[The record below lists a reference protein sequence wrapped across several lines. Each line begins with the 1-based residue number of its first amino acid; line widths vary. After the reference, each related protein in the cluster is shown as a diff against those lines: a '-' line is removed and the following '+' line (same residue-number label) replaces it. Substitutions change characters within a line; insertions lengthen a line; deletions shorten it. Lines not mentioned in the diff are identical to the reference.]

1 MKFQGLLRLK
11 FIRLLFSGQNTLK
24 IKRKKVS
31 QTKKVKC
38 PKEKEKETKYT
49 LAFHAEGKKEMKIIS
64 RVCGKTLYHLIAASG
79 NGGKTNK
86 GKPAS
91 NSVTSKTDSGEDSV
105 DMVGQPIIF
114 INLFHDF
121 EMFEIVFR
129 IYELEDCL
137 LVGQEAAHVSDV
149 YAKVYSIMSDEG
161 QQDYVPFSWVALA
174 HVKKEHYRYVSKY
187 I

>member
-1 MKFQGLLRLK
+1 MPCRQYSDFQ
-11 FIRLLFSGQNTLK
+11 
-24 IKRKKVS
+24 KRKQKIVEYV
-31 QTKKVKC
+31 VKPC
-38 PKEKEKETKYT
+38 TNVPLT
-49 LAFHAEGKKEMKIIS
+49 
-64 RVCGKTLYHLIAASG
+64 AASG

-114 INLFHDF
+114 INLLHDF
-121 EMFEIVFR
+121 EIFEIVFQ

-187 I
+187 IQSSCHAASLCQRQN